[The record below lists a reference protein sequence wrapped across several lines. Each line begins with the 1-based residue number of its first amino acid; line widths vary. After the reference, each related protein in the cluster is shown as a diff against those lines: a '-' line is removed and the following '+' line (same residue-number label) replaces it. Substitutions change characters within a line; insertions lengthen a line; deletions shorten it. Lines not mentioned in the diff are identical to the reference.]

1 MTTVAPPRPTTT
13 PPLIGVVSIREIRWS
28 RPLLVLAASMAVLAV
43 VAVAGLIVDPR
54 QVTGLPVW
62 AKPLKFALSTAIY
75 AVTLAWLV
83 GQVVRFRR
91 VVAAAATVA
100 GLALGIELVI
110 ITGFAVVAETSHFNM
125 TTPLHTVAWT
135 IMGTSIG
142 VLWVATWVV
151 AAALFVTPLG
161 DRARSLAVR
170 AGAVIA
176 VIGMG
181 LAFLMTSPTSDQLA
195 DFQGIAGAH
204 TVGLP
209 DGGPGLP
216 LLGWSTVAG
225 DLRVPHFIGMHAL
238 QALPI
243 LALLLELAARRIPR
257 LADAGIRYRLVAI
270 AAVAYLAVV
279 GLVTWQ
285 ALIGQSIVQPS
296 GAILIAGAGLAA
308 AIAVAV
314 VIAVLSPS
322 RPLLDPARRQA

>member
-1 MTTVAPPRPTTT
+1 
-13 PPLIGVVSIREIRWS
+13 
-28 RPLLVLAASMAVLAV
+28 
-43 VAVAGLIVDPR
+43 
-54 QVTGLPVW
+54 
-62 AKPLKFALSTAIY
+62 
-75 AVTLAWLV
+75 
-83 GQVVRFRR
+83 
-91 VVAAAATVA
+91 
-100 GLALGIELVI
+100 
-110 ITGFAVVAETSHFNM
+110 
-125 TTPLHTVAWT
+125 
-135 IMGTSIG
+135 MGTSIG

-151 AAALFVTPLG
+151 AAVLFVTPLG

-181 LAFLMTSPTSDQLA
+181 LAFLMTSPTSEQLA

-204 TVGLP
+204 TVGLA

-243 LALLLELAARRIPR
+243 FALLLELAGRRISR
-257 LADAGIRYRLVAI
+257 LADAGIRHRLVAV

-296 GAILIAGAGLAA
+296 GAVLAA
-308 AIAVAV
+308 GIVVAGTTAAAV
-314 VIAVLSPS
+314 VVALVAPS
-322 RPLLDPARRQA
+322 RIARGVDDA

>member
-1 MTTVAPPRPTTT
+1 
-13 PPLIGVVSIREIRWS
+13 
-28 RPLLVLAASMAVLAV
+28 
-43 VAVAGLIVDPR
+43 
-54 QVTGLPVW
+54 
-62 AKPLKFALSTAIY
+62 
-75 AVTLAWLV
+75 
-83 GQVVRFRR
+83 
-91 VVAAAATVA
+91 
-100 GLALGIELVI
+100 
-110 ITGFAVVAETSHFNM
+110 
-125 TTPLHTVAWT
+125 
-135 IMGTSIG
+135 
-142 VLWVATWVV
+142 VV

-181 LAFLMTSPTSDQLA
+181 LAFLMTSPTGEQLA

-270 AAVAYLAVV
+270 AAVAYLGVV

-296 GAILIAGAGLAA
+296 GAILTAGVGLAVA
-308 AIAVAV
+308 MAVAI
-314 VIAVLSPS
+314 VITLLTPS
-322 RPLLDPARRQA
+322 RRDLRGA